1 MKIYSLEEIKKLSE
15 NGNFNKENNYNS
27 QNKCLKNKCENNND
41 KINYEDDNTQ
51 KESLEQSNNT
61 VGENFGH
68 ESNIKE
74 EKIEQKTNAGKQAKN
89 NFGYSLVEF
98 DNAKTKILKYVL
110 YKKRSE
116 NEIIKKFENEFDLD
130 LIQAV
135 VSDLKEKG
143 YVNDVNYIKR
153 SVNEFMALRNL
164 SLFEIKYKLMSK
176 GIKTSDIEDYF
187 SQNYE
192 VLMEYEKSSAKKIA
206 QKKFSKMEEI
216 DIKKYLMKKGYKS
229 DSIKAALNEY

>member
-1 MKIYSLEEIKKLSE
+1 M
-15 NGNFNKENNYNS
+15 
-27 QNKCLKNKCENNND
+27 
-41 KINYEDDNTQ
+41 
-51 KESLEQSNNT
+51 
-61 VGENFGH
+61 
-68 ESNIKE
+68 
-74 EKIEQKTNAGKQAKN
+74 
-89 NFGYSLVEF
+89 
-98 DNAKTKILKYVL
+98 

-116 NEIIKKFENEFDLD
+116 NEIIKKFENEFDSD

-143 YVNDVNYIKR
+143 YVNDANYIKR

-192 VLMEYEKSSAKKIA
+192 MLMEYEKSSAKKIA

>member
-15 NGNFNKENNYNS
+15 NGNFNKENNCKS
-27 QNKCLKNKCENNND
+27 QNKCENNND
-41 KINYEDDNTQ
+41 KINYEDDNAQ
-51 KESLEQSNNT
+51 INYE
-61 VGENFGH
+61 
-68 ESNIKE
+68 
-74 EKIEQKTNAGKQAKN
+74 N

-116 NEIIKKFENEFDLD
+116 NEIIKKFENEFDSD
-130 LIQAV
+130 LVQAV
-135 VSDLKEKG
+135 VSELKEKG
-143 YVNDVNYIKR
+143 YVDDVNYIKR

-176 GIKTSDIEDYF
+176 GIKPSDIDAYF

-229 DSIKAALNEY
+229 DSIKAALNEN

>member
-51 KESLEQSNNT
+51 MNY
-61 VGENFGH
+61 ENDSTQINY
-68 ESNIKE
+68 E
-74 EKIEQKTNAGKQAKN
+74 N

-116 NEIIKKFENEFDLD
+116 NEIIKKFENEFDSD

-143 YVNDVNYIKR
+143 YVNDANYIKR

>member
-41 KINYEDDNTQ
+41 KINYEDDNAQ
-51 KESLEQSNNT
+51 MNY
-61 VGENFGH
+61 ENDNVQINH
-68 ESNIKE
+68 E
-74 EKIEQKTNAGKQAKN
+74 N

-116 NEIIKKFENEFDLD
+116 NEIIKKFENEFDSD

-135 VSDLKEKG
+135 LSDLKEKD
-143 YVNDVNYIKR
+143 YVNDANYIKR

-216 DIKKYLMKKGYKS
+216 DIKKYSMKKGYKS

>member
-15 NGNFNKENNYNS
+15 NGDFNKENNCKS
-27 QNKCLKNKCENNND
+27 QNKCENNND
-41 KINYEDDNTQ
+41 KINYE
-51 KESLEQSNNT
+51 
-61 VGENFGH
+61 
-68 ESNIKE
+68 
-74 EKIEQKTNAGKQAKN
+74 N

-192 VLMEYEKSSAKKIA
+192 ELIEYEKSSAKKIV

>member
-15 NGNFNKENNYNS
+15 NGNFNKENNCKS
-27 QNKCLKNKCENNND
+27 QNKCENSND
-41 KINYEDDNTQ
+41 KINYEDDNAQ
-51 KESLEQSNNT
+51 MNY
-61 VGENFGH
+61 ENDNAQMNYENDNVQINH
-68 ESNIKE
+68 E
-74 EKIEQKTNAGKQAKN
+74 N

-116 NEIIKKFENEFDLD
+116 NEIIKKFENEFGSD

-135 VSDLKEKG
+135 LSDLKEKD
-143 YVNDVNYIKR
+143 YVNDANYIKR

>member
-41 KINYEDDNTQ
+41 KINYEDDNAQ
-51 KESLEQSNNT
+51 INYE
-61 VGENFGH
+61 
-68 ESNIKE
+68 
-74 EKIEQKTNAGKQAKN
+74 N

-116 NEIIKKFENEFDLD
+116 NEIIKKFENEFDQNEIIKKFENEFDSD

-143 YVNDVNYIKR
+143 YVNDANYIKR

>member
-41 KINYEDDNTQ
+41 KINYEDDNAQ
-51 KESLEQSNNT
+51 INYE
-61 VGENFGH
+61 
-68 ESNIKE
+68 
-74 EKIEQKTNAGKQAKN
+74 N

-116 NEIIKKFENEFDLD
+116 NEIIKKFENEFDSD

-143 YVNDVNYIKR
+143 YVNDANYIKR

-176 GIKTSDIEDYF
+176 GIKTSDIDTYF

-216 DIKKYLMKKGYKS
+216 DIKKYLMKKGCKS
-229 DSIKAALNEY
+229 DSIKEALNEN

>member
-51 KESLEQSNNT
+51 MNYE
-61 VGENFGH
+61 
-68 ESNIKE
+68 
-74 EKIEQKTNAGKQAKN
+74 N

-116 NEIIKKFENEFDLD
+116 NEIIKKFENEFDSD

-143 YVNDVNYIKR
+143 YVNDANYIKR

-176 GIKTSDIEDYF
+176 GIKPSDIDAYF

>member
-51 KESLEQSNNT
+51 INY
-61 VGENFGH
+61 END
-68 ESNIKE
+68 
-74 EKIEQKTNAGKQAKN
+74 NAQINCEN

-116 NEIIKKFENEFDLD
+116 NEIIKKFENEFDSD

-135 VSDLKEKG
+135 LSDLKEKD
-143 YVNDVNYIKR
+143 YVNDANYIKR

-176 GIKTSDIEDYF
+176 GIKPSDIEEYF

-192 VLMEYEKSSAKKIA
+192 MLMEYEKSSAKKIA

>member
-51 KESLEQSNNT
+51 MNY
-61 VGENFGH
+61 ENDSTQINY
-68 ESNIKE
+68 E
-74 EKIEQKTNAGKQAKN
+74 N

>member
-51 KESLEQSNNT
+51 MNY
-61 VGENFGH
+61 ENDNVQINH
-68 ESNIKE
+68 E
-74 EKIEQKTNAGKQAKN
+74 N
-89 NFGYSLVEF
+89 NFGYSLAEF

-176 GIKTSDIEDYF
+176 GIKPFDIDAYF

-229 DSIKAALNEY
+229 DSIKAALNEN

>member
-41 KINYEDDNTQ
+41 KINYEDDNAQ
-51 KESLEQSNNT
+51 INYE
-61 VGENFGH
+61 
-68 ESNIKE
+68 
-74 EKIEQKTNAGKQAKN
+74 N

-116 NEIIKKFENEFDLD
+116 NEIIKKFENEFDSD

-135 VSDLKEKG
+135 VSELKEKG
-143 YVNDVNYIKR
+143 YVNDANYIKR

>member
-1 MKIYSLEEIKKLSE
+1 M
-15 NGNFNKENNYNS
+15 
-27 QNKCLKNKCENNND
+27 
-41 KINYEDDNTQ
+41 NYENDNVQ
-51 KESLEQSNNT
+51 IN
-61 VGENFGH
+61 H
-68 ESNIKE
+68 E
-74 EKIEQKTNAGKQAKN
+74 N
-89 NFGYSLVEF
+89 NFGYSLAEF

>member
-1 MKIYSLEEIKKLSE
+1 M
-15 NGNFNKENNYNS
+15 
-27 QNKCLKNKCENNND
+27 
-41 KINYEDDNTQ
+41 
-51 KESLEQSNNT
+51 
-61 VGENFGH
+61 
-68 ESNIKE
+68 
-74 EKIEQKTNAGKQAKN
+74 
-89 NFGYSLVEF
+89 
-98 DNAKTKILKYVL
+98 

-116 NEIIKKFENEFDLD
+116 NEIIKKFENEFDSD

-143 YVNDVNYIKR
+143 YVNDANYIKR

-176 GIKTSDIEDYF
+176 GIKPSDIDTYF

-229 DSIKAALNEY
+229 DSIKAALNEN

>member
-41 KINYEDDNTQ
+41 KINYEDDNAQ
-51 KESLEQSNNT
+51 MNY
-61 VGENFGH
+61 ENDNVQINH
-68 ESNIKE
+68 E
-74 EKIEQKTNAGKQAKN
+74 N

-116 NEIIKKFENEFDLD
+116 NEIIKKFENEFDLE

-206 QKKFSKMEEI
+206 QKKFSKMEET

-229 DSIKAALNEY
+229 DSIKAALNEYENREKY

>member
-15 NGNFNKENNYNS
+15 NGNFNKENNCKS

-41 KINYEDDNTQ
+41 KINYEDDNAQ
-51 KESLEQSNNT
+51 MNY
-61 VGENFGH
+61 ENDNVQINH
-68 ESNIKE
+68 E
-74 EKIEQKTNAGKQAKN
+74 N

-143 YVNDVNYIKR
+143 YV
-153 SVNEFMALRNL
+153 EFMALRNL

-176 GIKTSDIEDYF
+176 GIKPSDIEEYF

-192 VLMEYEKSSAKKIA
+192 MLMEYEKSSAKKIA

-216 DIKKYLMKKGYKS
+216 DIKEYLMKKGYKS
-229 DSIKAALNEY
+229 DSIKAALNEYENREKY

>member
-41 KINYEDDNTQ
+41 KINYEDDNAQ
-51 KESLEQSNNT
+51 INYE
-61 VGENFGH
+61 
-68 ESNIKE
+68 
-74 EKIEQKTNAGKQAKN
+74 N

-116 NEIIKKFENEFDLD
+116 NEIIKKFENEFDSD

-143 YVNDVNYIKR
+143 YVNDANYIKR

-187 SQNYE
+187 FKNYE

>member
-41 KINYEDDNTQ
+41 KINYEDDNAQ
-51 KESLEQSNNT
+51 INYE
-61 VGENFGH
+61 
-68 ESNIKE
+68 
-74 EKIEQKTNAGKQAKN
+74 N

-116 NEIIKKFENEFDLD
+116 NEIIKKFENEFDSD

-143 YVNDVNYIKR
+143 YVNDANYIKR

-192 VLMEYEKSSAKKIA
+192 MLMEYEKSSAKKIA

-229 DSIKAALNEY
+229 DSIKAALNEN

>member
-15 NGNFNKENNYNS
+15 NGDFNKENNCKS
-27 QNKCLKNKCENNND
+27 QKKIESNND
-41 KINYEDDNTQ
+41 KINYEDDNAQ
-51 KESLEQSNNT
+51 MNY
-61 VGENFGH
+61 ENDNVQINH
-68 ESNIKE
+68 E
-74 EKIEQKTNAGKQAKN
+74 N

-116 NEIIKKFENEFDLD
+116 NEIIKKFENEFDSD

-143 YVNDVNYIKR
+143 YVNDANYIKR

>member
-41 KINYEDDNTQ
+41 KINYEDDNAQ
-51 KESLEQSNNT
+51 
-61 VGENFGH
+61 
-68 ESNIKE
+68 IKYE
-74 EKIEQKTNAGKQAKN
+74 N

-116 NEIIKKFENEFDLD
+116 NEIIKKFENEFDSD

-143 YVNDVNYIKR
+143 YVNDANYIKR

-229 DSIKAALNEY
+229 DSIKAALNEN

>member
-41 KINYEDDNTQ
+41 KINYEDDNAQ
-51 KESLEQSNNT
+51 INYE
-61 VGENFGH
+61 
-68 ESNIKE
+68 
-74 EKIEQKTNAGKQAKN
+74 N

-116 NEIIKKFENEFDLD
+116 NEIIKKFENEFDSD

-143 YVNDVNYIKR
+143 YVNDANYIKR

-176 GIKTSDIEDYF
+176 GIKTSDIDTYF

>member
-41 KINYEDDNTQ
+41 KINYEDDNAQ
-51 KESLEQSNNT
+51 INYE
-61 VGENFGH
+61 
-68 ESNIKE
+68 
-74 EKIEQKTNAGKQAKN
+74 N

-116 NEIIKKFENEFDLD
+116 NEIIKKFENEFDSD

-143 YVNDVNYIKR
+143 YVNDANYIKR

-176 GIKTSDIEDYF
+176 GIKNTRKV
-187 SQNYE
+187 Q
-192 VLMEYEKSSAKKIA
+192 
-206 QKKFSKMEEI
+206 QKKLL
-216 DIKKYLMKKGYKS
+216 KKSFQKWKR
-229 DSIKAALNEY
+229 

>member
-1 MKIYSLEEIKKLSE
+1 MKIYSLEKIKKLSE

-41 KINYEDDNTQ
+41 KINYEDDNAQ
-51 KESLEQSNNT
+51 INYE
-61 VGENFGH
+61 
-68 ESNIKE
+68 
-74 EKIEQKTNAGKQAKN
+74 N

-116 NEIIKKFENEFDLD
+116 NEIIKKFENEFDSD

-143 YVNDVNYIKR
+143 YVNDANYIKR

-192 VLMEYEKSSAKKIA
+192 MLMEYEKSSAKKIA

>member
-51 KESLEQSNNT
+51 MNYE
-61 VGENFGH
+61 
-68 ESNIKE
+68 
-74 EKIEQKTNAGKQAKN
+74 N

-116 NEIIKKFENEFDLD
+116 NEIIKKFENEFDSD

-143 YVNDVNYIKR
+143 YVNDANYIKR

-176 GIKTSDIEDYF
+176 GIKPSDIDTYF

>member
-41 KINYEDDNTQ
+41 KINYEDDNAQ
-51 KESLEQSNNT
+51 INYE
-61 VGENFGH
+61 
-68 ESNIKE
+68 
-74 EKIEQKTNAGKQAKN
+74 N

-116 NEIIKKFENEFDLD
+116 NEIIKKFENEFDSD
-130 LIQAV
+130 LVQAV
-135 VSDLKEKG
+135 VSELKEKG
-143 YVNDVNYIKR
+143 YVDDVNYIKR

-176 GIKTSDIEDYF
+176 GIKPSDIDAYF

>member
-51 KESLEQSNNT
+51 MNY
-61 VGENFGH
+61 ENDNVQINH
-68 ESNIKE
+68 E
-74 EKIEQKTNAGKQAKN
+74 N
-89 NFGYSLVEF
+89 NFGYSLAEF

-116 NEIIKKFENEFDLD
+116 NEIIKKFENEFDSD

-143 YVNDVNYIKR
+143 YVNDANYIKR

-176 GIKTSDIEDYF
+176 GIKPSDIDAYF

>member
-41 KINYEDDNTQ
+41 KINYEDDNAQ
-51 KESLEQSNNT
+51 INYE
-61 VGENFGH
+61 
-68 ESNIKE
+68 
-74 EKIEQKTNAGKQAKN
+74 N

-116 NEIIKKFENEFDLD
+116 NEIIKKFENEFDSD
-130 LIQAV
+130 LVQAV
-135 VSDLKEKG
+135 VSELKEKG
-143 YVNDVNYIKR
+143 YVDDVNYIKR

-229 DSIKAALNEY
+229 DSIKAALNEN

>member
-51 KESLEQSNNT
+51 MNY
-61 VGENFGH
+61 END
-68 ESNIKE
+68 
-74 EKIEQKTNAGKQAKN
+74 NAQMNYENDNVQINYEN

-116 NEIIKKFENEFDLD
+116 NEIIKKFENEFDSD

-143 YVNDVNYIKR
+143 YVNDANYIKR

-192 VLMEYEKSSAKKIA
+192 MLMEYEKSSAKKIA

>member
-41 KINYEDDNTQ
+41 KINYEDDNAQ
-51 KESLEQSNNT
+51 INY
-61 VGENFGH
+61 END
-68 ESNIKE
+68 
-74 EKIEQKTNAGKQAKN
+74 NAQMNYENDNVQINYEN
-89 NFGYSLVEF
+89 NFGYSLAEF

-192 VLMEYEKSSAKKIA
+192 MLMEYEKSSAKKIA

>member
-1 MKIYSLEEIKKLSE
+1 MKSLR
-15 NGNFNKENNYNS
+15 N
-27 QNKCLKNKCENNND
+27 LKMN
-41 KINYEDDNTQ
+41 
-51 KESLEQSNNT
+51 L
-61 VGENFGH
+61 
-68 ESNIKE
+68 
-74 EKIEQKTNAGKQAKN
+74 
-89 NFGYSLVEF
+89 
-98 DNAKTKILKYVL
+98 IL
-110 YKKRSE
+110 
-116 NEIIKKFENEFDLD
+116 
-130 LIQAV
+130 QAV

-216 DIKKYLMKKGYKS
+216 MEEIDIKKYLMKKGYKS

>member
-41 KINYEDDNTQ
+41 KINYEDDNAQ
-51 KESLEQSNNT
+51 INYE
-61 VGENFGH
+61 
-68 ESNIKE
+68 
-74 EKIEQKTNAGKQAKN
+74 N

-116 NEIIKKFENEFDLD
+116 NEIIKKFENEFDSD

-143 YVNDVNYIKR
+143 YVNDANYIKR

-176 GIKTSDIEDYF
+176 GIKPSDIDAYF

>member
-15 NGNFNKENNYNS
+15 NGDFNKENNCKS
-27 QNKCLKNKCENNND
+27 QKKIENNND

-51 KESLEQSNNT
+51 MNY
-61 VGENFGH
+61 ENDNAQMNYENDNVQINH
-68 ESNIKE
+68 E
-74 EKIEQKTNAGKQAKN
+74 N
-89 NFGYSLVEF
+89 NFGYSLAEF

-116 NEIIKKFENEFDLD
+116 NEIIKKFENEFDSD

-143 YVNDVNYIKR
+143 YVNDANYIKR

-176 GIKTSDIEDYF
+176 GIKPSDIEEYF

-192 VLMEYEKSSAKKIA
+192 MLMEYEKSSAKKIA

-229 DSIKAALNEY
+229 DSIKAALNEN

>member
-41 KINYEDDNTQ
+41 KINYEDDNAQ
-51 KESLEQSNNT
+51 INYE
-61 VGENFGH
+61 
-68 ESNIKE
+68 
-74 EKIEQKTNAGKQAKN
+74 N
-89 NFGYSLVEF
+89 NFEYSLVEF

-116 NEIIKKFENEFDLD
+116 NEIIKKFENEFDSD

-143 YVNDVNYIKR
+143 YVNDANYIKR

>member
-41 KINYEDDNTQ
+41 KINYEDDNAQ
-51 KESLEQSNNT
+51 INYE
-61 VGENFGH
+61 
-68 ESNIKE
+68 
-74 EKIEQKTNAGKQAKN
+74 N

-116 NEIIKKFENEFDLD
+116 NEIIKKFENEFDSD

-143 YVNDVNYIKR
+143 YVNDANYIKR

-187 SQNYE
+187 SKNYE